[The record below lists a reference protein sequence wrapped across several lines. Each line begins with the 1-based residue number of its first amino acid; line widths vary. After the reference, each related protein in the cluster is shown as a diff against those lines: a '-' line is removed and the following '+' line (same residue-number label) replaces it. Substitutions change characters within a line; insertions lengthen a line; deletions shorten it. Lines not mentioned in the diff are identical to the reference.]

1 MYGCLNQ
8 YIPSTALI
16 LGLEI
21 NVVYTLFEIILA
33 HNCQIC
39 SVFVGVNFSWHN
51 TSKGEVLLSIVY

>member
-21 NVVYTLFEIILA
+21 NVVYTLFEII
-33 HNCQIC
+33 
-39 SVFVGVNFSWHN
+39 FS
-51 TSKGEVLLSIVY
+51 SQLSDL